1 MSLNKFNYYLG
12 NALLSLIPAS
22 LFRLYVA
29 RKLKWMKIDDKAYI
43 SERVNYYNKL
53 DHPFEIEAETEATQI
68 SAFKKTS
75 GTTYYF
81 DLLKVI
87 KGFCPTYK
95 FHYLNGDIRHIPDTP
110 TFLKSRPISDNN
122 QSSIILK
129 LNAIRH
135 FYFVEDKLNFREK
148 IDMAAWR
155 GVGFQPRRQVVI
167 QKYYNHPMCNIGQT
181 RPSNGDPWEKEFMPI
196 EEQLQYKFL
205 LAIEGNDV
213 ATNLKWA
220 MSSNSL
226 TIMSKPTCETW
237 FMEGRLQAG
246 IHYVEVK
253 DDYSDLIEKM
263 EYYIAHPEQAE
274 AIIQNAHDWV
284 DQFRDKKRERLI
296 SLLVAKKYFEK
307 SGQM

>member
-1 MSLNKFNYYLG
+1 MSFIKFKYYSS
-12 NALLSLIPAS
+12 NSFISLIPA
-22 LFRLYVA
+22 LIFRLYA
-29 RKLKWMKIDDKAYI
+29 KRKLQAYNETEQGDI
-43 SERVNYYNKL
+43 QDRVNYYNKL
-53 DHPFEIEAETEATQI
+53 IDRFCVENKGTAVRN
-68 SAFKKTS
+68 FRKTS

-87 KGFCPTYK
+87 KGFPENFT
-95 FHYLNGDIRHIPDTP
+95 FHYLNGDVRHVPDEP
-110 TFLKSRPISDNN
+110 TFVKSRPINEGNSN
-122 QSSIILK
+122 SVILK

-135 FYFVEDKLNFREK
+135 FYFVRDKLSFEAKKN
-148 IDMAAWR
+148 MVAWR
-155 GVGFQPRRQVVI
+155 GVGFQPRRQVVL
-167 QKYYNHPMCNIGQT
+167 QKFHNHTMCNIGQT
-181 RPSNGDPWEKEFMPI
+181 RPLDGTPWEKDFMSI
-196 EEQLQYKFL
+196 EEQLTYKFL

-226 TIMSKPTCETW
+226 VLMSKPTCETW
-237 FMEGRLQAG
+237 FMEGRLQEG
-246 IHYVEVK
+246 VHYVEVK

-263 EYYIAHPEQAE
+263 EYYIAHPEEAE
-274 AIIQNAHDWV
+274 SIIKNAHIWV